1 MMSTDDQINAYMATI
16 PDPKR
21 GEIQELHD
29 TILGLMPNCKLWY
42 LDGKD
47 ENGKVVS
54 NPSIGYGLRT
64 IKYANG
70 STKDFYQ
77 IGISTNTSG
86 ISVYIL
92 GIEDKNYLNQT
103 YGNEIGKATVTGYC
117 IKFKTLKNIKLEILK
132 LAVLDGV
139 KQTQSSN

>member
-1 MMSTDDQINAYMATI
+1 MSIDDQINAYMATI

-29 TILGLMPNCKLWY
+29 MILDLMPNCKLWY

-54 NPSIGYGLRT
+54 NPNIGYGLRT

-92 GIEDKNYLNQT
+92 GIEDKNYLVQT
-103 YGNEIGKATVTGYC
+103 YGNEIGRATVTGYC

-139 KQTQSSN
+139 KQTQTSN